1 MVKQKKFGR
10 RTAGEKQQSPSTTDF
25 TKNKLHH
32 QRELSFVPYNQE
44 WNYWNKIVVQKNIL
58 VIRSLARERKLR
70 SLISLFS
77 IRER

>member
-10 RTAGEKQQSPSTTDF
+10 RTAGEKQQSLSTTDF

-44 WNYWNKIVVQKNIL
+44 
-58 VIRSLARERKLR
+58 
-70 SLISLFS
+70 
-77 IRER
+77 